1 MQRPFIPLVLAL
13 MAGIL
18 TGYRFRIPDP
28 VLWTILAVMLVF
40 LAAAV
45 LRKQREW
52 IMPLSLPALAVIG
65 VLAVNPYLYP
75 ETDASHISAFAGRD
89 KVLIDGIV
97 LDNPQVQQPEKME
110 MKVAAFQVIR
120 DGAALPVR
128 GNVWLTVKGHP
139 ELAYGDV
146 IRFRTR
152 LRFPHNFNNPGGGD
166 IEKRYLFRETP
177 VRGYTAGAAD
187 LVVLRKGQGN
197 PLRTRLETF
206 RTDLKTLIADHAPS
220 PHAQIIQASILGNQ
234 KEIPQ
239 ETMEIFNRTGT
250 SHIIAISGFNIGI
263 ISAFIVFLIR
273 GAMKRS
279 VYLMLRFDMNKVAL
293 AATAVPIVLFTYAAG
308 AGISVV
314 RATLMIVVFLV
325 ALLIGR
331 RRDMFNTLAVAAFVI
346 LAVAPYSLFDVSFQL
361 SFIAVGAILA
371 IAPVLSRF
379 LPAPAAEGSSRP
391 SPWRKALRG
400 VLLFLIV
407 TVSATAGTLPLIA
420 FYFNRI
426 STVVLPANLV
436 VGPIL
441 GILAIPVCTAIMIAA
456 PFSTWAAVL
465 LIQAATFLVDV
476 SLKITKC
483 FAEPGWSSLT
493 VGTPSLFEML
503 LYYFLLYAIL
513 RFMETVRPGDK
524 PPADLVRRRRWSA
537 AAAVFCLALF
547 AADGIRLYVRDRHP
561 GNLTVT
567 FLDVG
572 QGNAAFIRFPHGKK
586 MLIDGGGAPGST
598 FDMGK
603 NVLAPYLGQE
613 RVRKVDIVILTH
625 PHPDHLQGLIHIL
638 GHLQVDE
645 LWSNGEEARTDD
657 YLRMK
662 AVIAAKGIRHRIVS
676 ARTPPVDIDGVSIRF
691 LNPETPATGEDR
703 DEYVSAN
710 ADSLVLRIAYGDTF
724 LLFTADISGTEE
736 ERIVR
741 AGGTVASNILLVP
754 HHGSGHASTAA
765 FLAAVRPEAAVV
777 SCGKENVFGFPH
789 PDVVGR
795 IRAAGT
801 KLYRTDIHGAI
812 TVTSDGKK
820 CFVSTYIP

>member
-13 MAGIL
+13 TAGIL

-28 VLWTILAVMLVF
+28 VLWTLLAVMLAL
-40 LAAAV
+40 LATAV
-45 LRKQREW
+45 LRKRHAW

-65 VLAVNPYLYP
+65 ILAITPYLYP
-75 ETDASHISAFAGRD
+75 EPDASHIGVFAGRE
-89 KVLIDGIV
+89 KVLLDGII
-97 LDNPQVQQPEKME
+97 LDNPRLQQPEKME
-110 MKVAAFQVIR
+110 MKVAAFQVVR
-120 DGAALPVR
+120 DGTVLPVH
-128 GNVWLTVKGHP
+128 GNVWLTVKDHP

-152 LRFPHNFNNPGGGD
+152 LRLPHNFNNPGGGD

-177 VRGYTAGAAD
+177 VRGFPAGAAD
-187 LVVLRKGQGN
+187 LVVLRKGRGN
-197 PLRTRLETF
+197 PLKACLEAF
-206 RTDLKTLIADHAPS
+206 RTDLKTLIDGHAPS
-220 PHAQIIQASILGNQ
+220 PHARIIEASILGNQ
-234 KEIPQ
+234 KDVPR

-263 ISAFIVFLIR
+263 ISAFIIFLVR
-273 GAMKRS
+273 GAVKRS
-279 VYLMLRFDMNKVAL
+279 PYLMLRFDMNKVAM

-314 RATLMIVVFLV
+314 RAAVMIVVFMV

-331 RRDMFNTLAVAAFVI
+331 RRDLFNTLAVAAFVI

-361 SFIAVGAILA
+361 SFAAVGSILA

-379 LPAPAAEGSSRP
+379 LPAPAAEGSTGP
-391 SPWRKALRG
+391 TPWRKVLRG
-400 VLLFLIV
+400 GLLFLIV

-441 GILAIPVCTAIMIAA
+441 GVLAIPICTAIMIVA
-456 PFSTWAAVL
+456 PISTGAAVL
-465 LIQAATFLVDV
+465 LIQTATFLVDV
-476 SLKITKC
+476 SLKITKF
-483 FAEPGWSSLT
+483 FAAPSWSSLT
-493 VGTPSLFEML
+493 VGTPTLFQIL
-503 LYYFLLYAIL
+503 LYYILLYTFL
-513 RFMETVRPGDK
+513 RFLEAVRPGDK
-524 PPADLVRRRRWSA
+524 PPADPARRRRRSIA
-537 AAAVFCLALF
+537 AAAFCLVLF
-547 AADGIRLYVRDRHP
+547 AADGIRHYIGDRHP
-561 GNLTVT
+561 GNLSAT

-572 QGNAAFIRFPHGKK
+572 QGNAALVRFPQGAK
-586 MLIDGGGAPGST
+586 MMIDGGGAPGST

-603 NVLAPYLGQE
+603 NVLAPYLGWE
-613 RVRKVDIVILTH
+613 RISKIDIVVLTH

-638 GHLQVDE
+638 EHFQVDE
-645 LWSNGEEARTDD
+645 FWSNGEEAQTDD
-657 YLRMK
+657 YRRLM
-662 AVIAAKGIRHRIVS
+662 ATVAAKGIRHRIVS
-676 ARTPPVDIDGVSIRF
+676 VRTPTITVDGVTIRF
-691 LNPETPATGEDR
+691 LNPDKPTKGGDGDA
-703 DEYVSAN
+703 YASVN
-710 ADSLVLRIAYGDTF
+710 ADSLVMRIAYGETA

-736 ERIVR
+736 DRIVR
-741 AGGTVASNILLVP
+741 AGGTMASNILLVP

-795 IRAAGT
+795 IRAVGT

-812 TVTSDGKK
+812 TVTSDGKR
-820 CFVSTYIP
+820 CSVSTYVP